1 MTQTEAA
8 ARPVQFRR
16 GLLSMDLKFSA
27 FVGAL
32 LAFLLLALALI
43 VNEELRGAL
52 IRESG
57 ERATTIAQGL
67 AAKIAVPIITEDEL
81 SIGQLI
87 KDGLRNEGLQG
98 IIVTRLP
105 LKAGEETETFKGGAD
120 GTVGLGEPGFQV
132 PGTQPPDA
140 DLGEPF
146 PGAILGG
153 VPVYEIQAP
162 IRGAGKDLG
171 TLRLYLRKD
180 LILDAVRRASARL
193 ATVMLG
199 CLLAGLLLL
208 WQVVRFLFGPIR
220 PLLKG
225 VNAVAAGDFRQR
237 LASGP
242 KDELGAL
249 IDAYNGMAKS
259 LAEKESVQ
267 GALARYTSAD
277 LVKQM
282 LSDSADLGLGG
293 QKVHATVFFSV
304 LRGVHALSQTLPAE
318 DYVSLI
324 NEYLEV
330 ETAAIMR
337 HQGTIDKFI
346 GDEVMAVWLI
356 PKDSPAGRVKEA
368 AVRAVQACLD
378 VQAGIAEL
386 NARRALRGAP
396 VFQVSIGVNNGEVV
410 SGNMGSTE
418 KMDYTVLGGNVNLAA
433 RLGLVAAQGG
443 QTILSQGVRDL
454 VADSFVIDALPPVPL
469 KGIKDPVPLFWPRA
483 PRPGG
488 GTA

>member
-1 MTQTEAA
+1 MNQNAEA
-8 ARPVQFRR
+8 ARPQQFRR
-16 GLLSMDLKFSA
+16 GLLSMDFKFSA

-43 VNEELRGAL
+43 VNEELRSAL
-52 IRESG
+52 VRESG
-57 ERATTIAQGL
+57 ERAATVAQGL

-87 KDGLRNEGLQG
+87 KDGLKNEGLQG

-105 LKAGEETETFKGGAD
+105 LKPGEEIEYFKGNAD

-132 PGTQPPDA
+132 PPTQAPDA
-140 DLGEPF
+140 DAGDLF
-146 PGAILGG
+146 PSASLGG
-153 VPVYEIQAP
+153 VAVYEIQVP
-162 IRGAGKDLG
+162 VSGAGKDLG
-171 TLRLYLRKD
+171 SLRLYLRQD
-180 LILDAVRRASARL
+180 LIQDAVQKASAHL
-193 ATVMLG
+193 AKVMLF
-199 CLLAGLLLL
+199 CLLAGLVAL
-208 WQVVRFLFGPIR
+208 WWVVRLLFGPIR

-225 VNAVAAGDFRQR
+225 VNAVAAGDFKQR
-237 LASGP
+237 LSSGRR
-242 KDELGAL
+242 DELGAL
-249 IDAYNGMAKS
+249 IDSYNGMAKS

-267 GALARYTSAD
+267 GALAKYTSAD

-282 LSDSADLGLGG
+282 LSANADLGLGG

-356 PKDSPAGRVKEA
+356 AKDSPASKVKEA
-368 AVRAVQACLD
+368 AIRAVKASLD
-378 VQAGIAEL
+378 VQTGIEAL
-386 NARRALRGAP
+386 NARRAQRGAP
-396 VFQVSIGVNNGEVV
+396 TFQVSIGVNNGEVV

-443 QTILSQGVRDL
+443 QTILSQSVRDL
-454 VADSFVIDALPPVPL
+454 VSDTFVIDALPPIPL
-469 KGIKDPVPLFWPRA
+469 KGIKEPVPLFWPRSLL
-483 PRPGG
+483 PGKG
-488 GTA
+488 AA